1 MANDIMSKTYISPTI
16 LVVPIVG
23 CMPLLEG
30 SIPVDGSTPISNPDD
45 IGFAKE
51 ERSRGSMWDNGW
63 SD

>member
-1 MANDIMSKTYISPTI
+1 MRKTYISPTI
-16 LVVPIVG
+16 LVVPIVS

-30 SIPVDGSTPISNPDD
+30 SMPIDGSNPISNPDD

-51 ERSRGSMWDNGW
+51 NRSGSLWDDDW